1 VTVRDSDGTP
11 LVNLPVYAFNGS
23 TYVNV
28 SDITD
33 ANGQVFL
40 TLVDGS
46 YRFQT
51 ELNGVQFWSDTLN
64 HSPEGDTCT
73 LPGCTGAEIEVT
85 KPLTV
90 SVTDTQGTAQAGLT
104 VRIYDGETYTG
115 FSGTTDENGET
126 SITLPAGNYRA
137 RVDYNEAKFYSST
150 TDHCS
155 LPGCK
160 QISVT
165 MNIPVTVTV
174 VGVDNSP
181 FEGIT
186 VELYKDDLTNENGA
200 VLFTL
205 NDGVYQFA
213 ANLSE
218 TRFWSETCTMPGCDI
233 DNTICQFFY
242 TVILGILF
250 INVV

>member
-1 VTVRDSDGTP
+1 
-11 LVNLPVYAFNGS
+11 
-23 TYVNV
+23 
-28 SDITD
+28 
-33 ANGQVFL
+33 
-40 TLVDGS
+40 
-46 YRFQT
+46 
-51 ELNGVQFWSDTLN
+51 
-64 HSPEGDTCT
+64 
-73 LPGCTGAEIEVT
+73 
-85 KPLTV
+85 
-90 SVTDTQGTAQAGLT
+90 
-104 VRIYDGETYTG
+104 
-115 FSGTTDENGET
+115 
-126 SITLPAGNYRA
+126 
-137 RVDYNEAKFYSST
+137 
-150 TDHCS
+150 
-155 LPGCK
+155 
-160 QISVT
+160 
-165 MNIPVTVTV
+165 V

-186 VELYKDDLTNENGA
+186 VELYKDGVLQTNDDLTNENGA